1 MDEDKILKDPRE
13 AAIQAKMM
21 AEIAALMPRPPA
33 GAEQPQG
40 DAPSVQDPTGS
51 GRGGNIGPGNAPE
64 PGAEGFT
71 GTAGGRCQWGQPNS
85 PT

>member
-1 MDEDKILKDPRE
+1 MDLDEDKILKDPRE

-33 GAEQPQG
+33 GAKQPQG

-51 GRGGNIGPGNAPE
+51 GW
-64 PGAEGFT
+64 
-71 GTAGGRCQWGQPNS
+71 QH
-85 PT
+85 